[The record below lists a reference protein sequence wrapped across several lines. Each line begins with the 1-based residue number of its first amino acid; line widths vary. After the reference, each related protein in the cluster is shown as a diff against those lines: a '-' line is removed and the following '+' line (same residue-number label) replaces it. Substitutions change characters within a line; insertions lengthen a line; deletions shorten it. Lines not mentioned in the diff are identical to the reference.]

1 MAPGFSLPNQLPF
14 SSARN
19 QTGSTMALPP
29 TIYRASIELADTDR
43 GCYETL
49 TATLARHPSET
60 AERLVTRLL
69 AYALCYE
76 EELVFTKGISA
87 GDEPDLWRKGPDGR
101 ILLWIEVGLPE
112 AERLLKSARHAERVV
127 LFAYGGSRWRWEAQ
141 HLAKLGRAEN
151 ITVLSVAQEFIDQL
165 VEQLQRGIHWS
176 LTVTDGS
183 LYLNVAGT
191 TLESTLERLA

>member
-1 MAPGFSLPNQLPF
+1 
-14 SSARN
+14 
-19 QTGSTMALPP
+19 MALPP

-112 AERLLKSARHAERVV
+112 AERLLKAARHAERVV

-151 ITVLSVAQEFIDQL
+151 ITVLTVAQEFIDQL